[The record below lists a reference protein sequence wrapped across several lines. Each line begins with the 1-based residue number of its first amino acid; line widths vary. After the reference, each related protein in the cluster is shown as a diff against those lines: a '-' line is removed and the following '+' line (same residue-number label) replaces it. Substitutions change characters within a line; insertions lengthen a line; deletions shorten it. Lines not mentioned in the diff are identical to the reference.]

1 MLNVTI
7 SHFLHP
13 THCFAMS
20 SDDLLTAEQF
30 AACRHELPDGGRWTE
45 LIAGQPVLLSP
56 PSVEHGNAVLNL
68 GKALANFSQR
78 GQGGY
83 ACFDLGFVI
92 ARNPDTVLFPAA
104 CFFLTDTM
112 FAESDKIVT
121 EARPTLIVDV
131 ASSNDRRRGMTE
143 RIGGW
148 LNWGVSLVWLLDPH
162 SRQVHI
168 FEKGRAGRP
177 LAEHELLSGG
187 SGLPGFQT
195 SVGNL
200 FKEPGWWK

>member
-1 MLNVTI
+1 MNLATVNLI
-7 SHFLHP
+7 HP
-13 THCFAMS
+13 RRYFAMS

-30 AACRHELPDGGRWTE
+30 AATRHELADGGRWTE
-45 LIAGQPVLLSP
+45 LVAGRPVLLSP

-68 GKALANFSQR
+68 GKALADFSQR

-92 ARNPDTVLFPAA
+92 ARNFDTVLFPAA
-104 CFFLTDTM
+104 CFFLTGAM

-121 EARPTLIVDV
+121 EARPTLIVEV
-131 ASSNDRRRGMTE
+131 ASSNDRRRGLTD

-148 LNWGVSLVWLLDPH
+148 LNWGVPLVWLLDPH
-162 SRQVHI
+162 AGKVHV
-168 FEKGRAGRP
+168 FEKGRAGQP
-177 LAEHELLSGG
+177 LAEHELIKGG
-187 SGLPGFQT
+187 SVLPGFEI